1 MIDVEKSNI
10 VSIPYL
16 DKEGKYHWPQGIYDL
31 LEKEP
36 SPEDENN
43 NIILNATDEKT
54 RAHINEKIS
63 NMDKN
68 EIINNESVK
77 ITTGTGKT
85 KYLEVNVRNVYDE
98 DGCFIQQSALCRDIT
113 PYHEHESEIKF
124 LTGVLQKINTHL
136 GTGAFIWDSNS
147 DLMIATDSAKQI
159 VHIED
164 RGNTPIEL
172 QEFRNNIVDSEKYLE
187 ALHKLYSGE
196 IDKIDSI
203 WDYKAPGHDLQKI
216 RVNYQQLIIEDR
228 ELWVAGIRDVTSEIE
243 RENKIIAANKNM
255 EILINE
261 SNHRIKNNLNLLLRF
276 ISLEKKFHTK
286 PEHILDNLLG
296 RINSLVVLHEKLS
309 DTENKYDVN
318 AVESFRKMT
327 EDLYNIYKELSSE
340 ISFNFEE
347 HEEFKLPNDKMMPVL
362 LILNELVTNTLKYAH
377 SNKITRSEFNSYI
390 KKDGN
395 ICECFFKD
403 DGSGYPEGFDPYK
416 TTGLGWVVI
425 TSLAKQL
432 NGEFEAYNDN
442 GACFKLRFPIKD

>member
-1 MIDVEKSNI
+1 M
-10 VSIPYL
+10 
-16 DKEGKYHWPQGIYDL
+16 
-31 LEKEP
+31 
-36 SPEDENN
+36 
-43 NIILNATDEKT
+43 
-54 RAHINEKIS
+54 
-63 NMDKN
+63 
-68 EIINNESVK
+68 
-77 ITTGTGKT
+77 
-85 KYLEVNVRNVYDE
+85 
-98 DGCFIQQSALCRDIT
+98 
-113 PYHEHESEIKF
+113 
-124 LTGVLQKINTHL
+124 
-136 GTGAFIWDSNS
+136 
-147 DLMIATDSAKQI
+147 
-159 VHIED
+159 
-164 RGNTPIEL
+164 
-172 QEFRNNIVDSEKYLE
+172 
-187 ALHKLYSGE
+187 HKLYSGE

-261 SNHRIKNNLNLLLRF
+261 SNHRIKNTLNLLLRF